1 MLSVDSVP
9 PFQQQCSCTV
19 KRMTDLKGVLEAMAS
34 DAICD
39 KKYYLFVYYYYQK
52 IFYGS
57 SMLVLINHRYFSTN
71 KAGLG

>member
-39 KKYYLFVYYYYQK
+39 NKYYLFVYYYQK